1 MQREQNIG
9 NYFDQAFNALEPWA
23 RVNNVMIDNMQ
34 KAIQFQLE
42 AMQRYS
48 HLGTEQLKVA
58 NGSRDI
64 KDAQQYGDFIS
75 SWVDQV
81 MSDFRTMSDLG
92 MEFRDEMSQAF
103 SEAGSQVAHQVED
116 LSNHINEAS
125 KQVVDDALDKA
136 SEAAESEEEVAKEAM
151 DKTTSVAS
159 KSAETGKSGAS
170 RSAEST
176 SSRQGKSRT

>member
-9 NYFDQAFNALEPWA
+9 SYFDQALNAFEPWA

-34 KAIQFQLE
+34 KTINFQLE

-48 HLGTEQLKVA
+48 HLGTEQLKLA

-64 KDAQQYGDFIS
+64 GDAQHYGDLFS
-75 SWVDQV
+75 TWVDQM
-81 MSDFRTMSDLG
+81 MSDFRTMADLST
-92 MEFRDEMSQAF
+92 EFRDELNQAF

-125 KQVVDDALDKA
+125 KQVVDKAIDKA
-136 SEAAESEEEVAKEAM
+136 SEAAENEAEATKEA
-151 DKTTSVAS
+151 TASAAS
-159 KSAETGKSGAS
+159 KSAESGRSATS
-170 RSAEST
+170 RSSAESS
-176 SSRQGKSRT
+176 SSRQGKSRA